1 MTSATQINP
10 SSVFLVS
17 GGAKG
22 ITGKCVTRL
31 VQHQPC
37 KFILLGRSS
46 ILENEPDWAK
56 NCLDESQ
63 LKKSIME
70 DLLTKG
76 EKPTPMT
83 VQKVFRAITSS
94 REIKNTLQAIE
105 EAGGEAEYIDVDI
118 TDISALQLKLEASI
132 ERMGPVTGIIHGA
145 GNLADK
151 LIERKTEQDFETV
164 YTAKVKGLENL
175 LSCIPASQLEYLV
188 LFSSVSGFY
197 GNIGQTDYAMANEI
211 LNKSAYLMKQ
221 HYPSC
226 HVVAI
231 NWGPWD
237 SGMVSEELKK
247 VFTQNNIEV
256 IPIDIG
262 ADRLV
267 SELDATHHETV
278 QVVIGSPMVPP
289 IGKLAA
295 ELKTYHIR
303 RKMVLESNPFLQD
316 HRIAGYPV
324 LPATCAMSWII
335 NTCEQLYPGY
345 TYFSLANF
353 KILKGISFDETLA
366 SEYILDL
373 KEISKTNEHEI
384 EFEAKVWSK
393 NKAGKIH
400 YHYTLQSKL
409 LRKIPNAPTYDALDL
424 ALDQTIST
432 RGQSFY
438 QSDDSS
444 LFHGPS
450 FQGMQ
455 QVLNISPE
463 KITAQCVWQGIG
475 EKQQG
480 QFPVQTVN
488 PYLLDASLHPLWVWS
503 QYFYQ
508 AACLPGQLGEYKQFA
523 PVPIGETF
531 YVSCEIKS
539 KTESSIIADFI
550 VHDRQGKVYTRT
562 LGAHAVLL
570 SMKLLR
576 RK

>member
-22 ITGKCVTRL
+22 ITGKCVSRL
-31 VQHQPC
+31 VEHQPC

-70 DLLTKG
+70 DLLAKG

-83 VQKVFRAITSS
+83 VQKVFRSITSS

-105 EAGGEAEYIDVDI
+105 QAGGEAEYIDVDI
-118 TDISALQLKLEASI
+118 TDISALQLKLEDSI
-132 ERMGPVTGIIHGA
+132 GRMGPVTGIIHGA

-151 LIERKTEQDFETV
+151 LIEKKTEQDFETV
-164 YTAKVKGLENL
+164 YSAKIKGLENI
-175 LSCIPASQLEYLV
+175 LSCIPASQLDYLV

-211 LNKSAYLMKQ
+211 LNKSAHLMKQ

-267 SELDATHHETV
+267 RELDATHHETV

-289 IGKLAA
+289 VGKLAA
-295 ELKTYHIR
+295 ELKTHHIR
-303 RKMVLESNPFLQD
+303 RKMVLEANPFLQD
-316 HRIAGYPV
+316 HMIAGYPV

-345 TYFSLANF
+345 TYFSLDNF

-409 LRKIPNAPTYDALDL
+409 LRQIPNAPTYEALDL

-438 QSDDSS
+438 QTGDSS

-450 FQGMQ
+450 FRGMQ

-488 PYLLDASLHPLWVWS
+488 PYCLDASLHPLWVWS
-503 QYFYQ
+503 QHFYQ

-523 PVPIGETF
+523 TIPVGETF

-550 VHDRQGKVYTRT
+550 VHDRHGKIYTHT